1 MTLPTEEDAALAT
14 NADIAKAA
22 GVSPAIV
29 SRIVN
34 NDKKLRVSAETRAR
48 VLSIIAELDYTPNI
62 AARTLKSAKSGIIAL
77 VVHDLTS
84 SVYSEIIAGAYVAAH
99 AHGKTVM
106 VGEAGALAQGQSHLG
121 TWIAGGGVDAVI
133 LQGAGTDIDRTLTRA
148 ARAKVPT
155 VLLQTGNPTASTV
168 VKLDDYAA
176 GRSATQHLLD
186 LGHRA
191 IGFLSVDDA
200 RLFSLGRQKG
210 WVSALQDADIAPT
223 DEWVSEGG
231 NSFATGAEGIEALLA
246 KAPETKAVV
255 VASIVAA
262 IGVLSKLGELGK
274 RVPDD
279 ISLIAIHDI
288 LLANYLSPPLTV
300 VKMPLRELGIKA
312 VELVCADEAPAPA
325 LITLKAAAPEVIVRS
340 STRAAET

>member
-1 MTLPTEEDAALAT
+1 MAT

-34 NDKKLRVSAETRAR
+34 NDKTLRVSAETRAR
-48 VLSIIAELDYTPNI
+48 VLSIIAELDYSPNI

-106 VGEAGALAQGQSHLG
+106 VGEAGALTQGQSHLG

-155 VLLQTGNPTASTV
+155 VLLQTGNPTTSTV
-168 VKLDDYAA
+168 VKLDDYTA

-186 LGHRA
+186 LGHRT

-210 WVSALQDADIAPT
+210 WENALQDAGVELT
-223 DEWVSEGG
+223 DRWVSEGG
-231 NSFATGAEGIEALLA
+231 NSFAAGAEGIEALLA
-246 KAPETKAVV
+246 NAPEIKAVV

-262 IGVLSKLGELGK
+262 IGVLAKLRELGK

-288 LLANYLSPPLTV
+288 PLANYLSPPLTV
-300 VKMPLRELGIKA
+300 VKMPLRELGSKA
-312 VELVCADEAPAPA
+312 VELVCTDKALVPA

-340 STRAAET
+340 STKAVEI